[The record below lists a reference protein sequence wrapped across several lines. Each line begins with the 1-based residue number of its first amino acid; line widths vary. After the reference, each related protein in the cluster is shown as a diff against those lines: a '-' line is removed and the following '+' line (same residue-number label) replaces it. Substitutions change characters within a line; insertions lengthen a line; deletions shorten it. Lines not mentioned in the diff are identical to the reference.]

1 MWLTDRSPAAAA
13 FVQTFLLHHA
23 GTGNDITG
31 APKPY
36 AASGLTRVYA
46 GSAAAAFLGV
56 PAGDARVPD
65 MIGIAQPG
73 VVYTGKKSK
82 IAEHGGDTPADRDV
96 PIVVSGAGAA
106 RRTVTGPVET
116 TQIAPTILRLLDLN
130 PDELDAV
137 SIQHTAARPG

>member
-1 MWLTDRSPAAAA
+1 VADRPLPSATA
-13 FVQTFLLHHA
+13 FAQSFLLHHA

-31 APKPY
+31 AAKPY

-46 GSAAAAFLGV
+46 GSAAAAFIGV

-65 MIGIAQPG
+65 LIGIAQPG

-82 IAEHGGDTPADRDV
+82 IAEHGRDTPAAQDV

-116 TQIAPTILRLLDLN
+116 TQIAPTILRLLGLD
-130 PDELDAV
+130 PRELDAV
-137 SIQHTAARPG
+137 RIQHTPALPG